1 MKYSIS
7 AISNSLTLRSPFLGL
22 ISFLK
27 PLPSVTPPNGS
38 YPLLKSKSLLK
49 LVNIPWAVSGLR

>member
-7 AISNSLTLRSPFLGL
+7 AISNSLTLRRPFLGL

-27 PLPSVTPPNGS
+27 PLPKVTPPKGN
-38 YPLLKSKSLLK
+38 YPLLKSSNLLK
-49 LVNIPWAVSGLR
+49 LVNIP